1 MYEARKKK
9 KEKQRHVLCSKT
21 KQKENKRKNLYTE
34 SVHLFIS
41 IGRFRFASCHVV
53 INDSTMFFTMSTTG
67 SISSESLKQLEKFRF

>member
-1 MYEARKKK
+1 MRHEQKKN

-21 KQKENKRKNLYTE
+21 KKKYKRKNLYTE